1 MRDWILGLQKA
12 AAAHQPGATDE
23 TLRAL
28 EAELGEA
35 MPDELRDLYRSVNGA
50 VFPSD
55 VVLYSLRA
63 GGNDR
68 GVLEKTRVPMQG
80 LPQRG
85 TWRFGLRGFGEHLFA
100 AQKMGMV
107 EYSEGLDMPAWFASL
122 APDAWLFGMKS
133 EDTGEL
139 TVFKT
144 LEQLLWTLIPPAEA
158 EEFGENTFARA
169 LSAVEKAVGE
179 LQASPEGTKAEGKAS
194 ARKAKAKK
202 PAAKKPAAK
211 KPAAKKPAR
220 RKPARAAT
228 GAKARSKGGAKKPKP
243 SVGARKKRPARRG

>member
-12 AAAHQPGATDE
+12 AAAHQPGATDDAI
-23 TLRAL
+23 RAI

-68 GVLEKTRVPMQG
+68 GVLEKTRSPIEG

-107 EYSEGLDMPAWFASL
+107 EYSEGLDMPAWFAAL
-122 APDAWLFGMKS
+122 APEAWLFGMKS

-179 LQASPEGTKAEGKAS
+179 LQESPKEGSGAQGEAP
-194 ARKAKAKK
+194 ARKATRKAKPKAKK
-202 PAAKKPAAK
+202 PAAKKPAK
-211 KPAAKKPAR
+211 
-220 RKPARAAT
+220 RKPARKAAS
-228 GAKARSKGGAKKPKP
+228 AKAGSKGGAKKSKP
-243 SVGARKKRPARRG
+243 SAGARKKRPARRS

>member
-23 TLRAL
+23 TLRAI
-28 EAELGEA
+28 EAEVGEA

-68 GVLEKTRVPMQG
+68 GVLEKTRSPIGG

-107 EYSEGLDMPAWFASL
+107 EYSEGLDMPAWFAAL
-122 APDAWLFGMKS
+122 APEAWLFGMKS

-179 LQASPEGTKAEGKAS
+179 LQESPKGAKAKGKAP
-194 ARKAKAKK
+194 ARKAARKAKPKAKK
-202 PAAKKPAAK
+202 PAAKKPAK
-211 KPAAKKPAR
+211 
-220 RKPARAAT
+220 RKSARAAS
-228 GAKARSKGGAKKPKP
+228 AKARSKVGAKKPKR
-243 SVGARKKRPARRG
+243 SAGARKKRPARRS